1 MKNLDK
7 NKIQENAELFTLITI
22 FFIALLGVNPPL

>member
-7 NKIQENAELFTLITI
+7 NKIQENLEIILLCGIFAISLI
-22 FFIALLGVNPPL
+22 AVNPPL